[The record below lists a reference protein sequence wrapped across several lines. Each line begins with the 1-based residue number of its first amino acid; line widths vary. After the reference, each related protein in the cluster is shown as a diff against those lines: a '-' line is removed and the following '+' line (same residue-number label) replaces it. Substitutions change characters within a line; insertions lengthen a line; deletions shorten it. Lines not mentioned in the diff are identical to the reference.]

1 MVNPNV
7 KSTMVFASIYNY
19 LFASDLVTFQIGEGK
34 NKKQVVL
41 RVGDQVSVY
50 SERFS
55 CWFNDGMIT
64 ATFRDRVKVRYGI
77 KKYFGWTLSRGNEK
91 TVMIANVRDI
101 LRPHKLYAVTD
112 TNSNNG
118 AIFLAAPAATTSV
131 KSGEFHAK
139 PVAVKKAV

>member
-1 MVNPNV
+1 
-7 KSTMVFASIYNY
+7 MVFASIYNY

-34 NKKQVVL
+34 KKKQVVL

-55 CWFNDGMIT
+55 CWFNDGIIT
-64 ATFRDRVKVRYGI
+64 ATFRDRVKVSYGI

-91 TVMIANVRDI
+91 TVMIANVKEV

-112 TNSNNG
+112 TNSNSG
-118 AIFLAAPAATTSV
+118 AIFLAAPSAATSV
-131 KSGEFHAK
+131 KRGELHAQS
-139 PVAVKKAV
+139 VAVKKTITS